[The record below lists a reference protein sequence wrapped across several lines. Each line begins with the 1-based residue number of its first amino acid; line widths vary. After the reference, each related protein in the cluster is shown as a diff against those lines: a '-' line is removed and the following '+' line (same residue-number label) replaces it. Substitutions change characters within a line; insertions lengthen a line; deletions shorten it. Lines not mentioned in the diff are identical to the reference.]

1 MENGGEKMF
10 DIKYALREAR
20 KYYDDETFYHVM
32 RVTGYVLQNESIPK
46 DKLDNC
52 VILAIMHDLLED
64 TNFEFPIDSA
74 TDDNEW
80 YINDCLELL
89 TMDKE
94 KNTYEDYLKNIK
106 SKFISYPEAYWV
118 KMADMKDHLMQ
129 RDTLTDKLKDKYLAA
144 IPYLL

>member
-1 MENGGEKMF
+1 
-10 DIKYALREAR
+10 
-20 KYYDDETFYHVM
+20 
-32 RVTGYVLQNESIPK
+32 
-46 DKLDNC
+46 
-52 VILAIMHDLLED
+52 MHDLLED